1 MLVAKASMVLN
12 YKVFGEGFPIIIL
25 HGLLGSL
32 DNWQTIGKHVS
43 ENGLLVFI
51 VDQRNHGRSPHS
63 DQFNYDLL
71 SNDLFDFFEQHQ
83 IKKAHLLGHSM
94 GGKVAMNFALK
105 HADKVEKM
113 IVVDI
118 SPADY
123 DDKHNDVFTA
133 LFAADVSKAKSRE
146 AVETTLRQ
154 LLKYDETTV
163 QFLLKSITR
172 TEAQDTGF
180 RWRFNLDSL
189 SKNYSQISAAI
200 TSATPFPGK
209 TLFIK
214 GEKSNYINSE
224 NYTSIDELF
233 PYNQLSEIM
242 NAGHWVHAEKPNE
255 FLAEVLQFLF

>member
-1 MLVAKASMVLN
+1 MVLN
-12 YKVFGEGFPIIIL
+12 CKVFGEGFPIIIL

-43 ENGLLVFI
+43 ENGLQVFI

-63 DQFNYDLL
+63 DEFNYDLL

-94 GGKVAMNFALK
+94 GGKVAMKFALE
-105 HADKVEKM
+105 HADRVEKL

-118 SPADY
+118 SPAAY
-123 DDKHNDVFTA
+123 EDKHNDVFKA
-133 LFAADVSKAKSRE
+133 LFAADAGNANSRE

-154 LLKYDETTV
+154 QLNNDETTV
-163 QFLLKSITR
+163 QFLLKGLTR
-172 TEAQDTGF
+172 ADGAEKGF
-180 RWRFNLDSL
+180 NWRFNLDSL
-189 SKNYSQISAAI
+189 SKNYSRISAAI
-200 TSATPFPGK
+200 TSAKPFPVK
-209 TLFIK
+209 TLLIK

-233 PYNQLSEIM
+233 PYNQLSEIKD
-242 NAGHWVHAEKPNE
+242 AGHWVHVEKPNE